1 MDQRTI
7 SSHRKI
13 IHIDMDAFFA
23 SVEQLDNP
31 GLRGKAVIVGGLP
44 GSRGVVAACSYEART
59 FGIHSA
65 MPSARAATLCPAA
78 VFVRPRMARYKEFS
92 SRIMAIFRSY
102 TDLVEPLSLDE
113 AFLDVSLCRQHK
125 GSATLIAGEICARI
139 RRETGLT
146 ASAGVS
152 CNKFLAKVASGLD
165 KPCGMSVILPEQ
177 ALDFL
182 DSLPIGK
189 FFGVGRVTEQRM
201 RQLGIH
207 TGHDLRQRS
216 RGELNRDFG
225 KAGSFFYD
233 MVRCLDNRPVQS
245 THIRKSIGSEVTLE
259 RDTDDL
265 AEMFDIL
272 LDLAADVETALAAH
286 RQGGSTI
293 TLKVRYRDFSTVT
306 RSVTLP
312 LPVFDR
318 EEIFVHLPRLLQ
330 ATEAGRKKVRL
341 LGISLA
347 KLTEKDKKQPRQL
360 RLPFS
365 PPAMPIGEDFRSC
378 RNRT

>member
-23 SVEQLDNP
+23 SVEQLDNS

-44 GSRGVVAACSYEART
+44 GSRGVVAACSYEARK

-65 MPSARAATLCPAA
+65 MPSARAAALCPSA

-92 SRIMAIFRSY
+92 TRIMGIFRGY

-113 AFLDVSLCRQHK
+113 AFLDVSGCRQHK
-125 GSATLIAGEICARI
+125 GSATLIAGEICDRI

-182 DSLPIGK
+182 GSLPISK
-189 FFGVGRVTEQRM
+189 FFGVGKVTEQRM

-216 RGELNRDFG
+216 REELNRDFG
-225 KAGSFFYD
+225 KAGTFFYD

-265 AEMFDIL
+265 TEMFEIL
-272 LDLAADVETALAAH
+272 LELATDVETALAAH
-286 RQGGSTI
+286 RQGGSTV

-306 RSVTLP
+306 RSITLP
-312 LPVFDR
+312 FPVFDC
-318 EEIFVHLPRLLQ
+318 EEIFAHLPRLLQ

-365 PPAMPIGEDFRSC
+365 HSAIPAGADLRAG
-378 RNRT
+378 RNRA

>member
-1 MDQRTI
+1 MDQRTL
-7 SSHRKI
+7 SNQRKI

-31 GLRGKAVIVGGLP
+31 GLRGQAVIVGGPP
-44 GSRGVVAACSYEART
+44 GSRGVVAACSYEARK

-65 MPSARAATLCPAA
+65 MPSARAAALCPAA

-92 SRIMAIFRSY
+92 GLIMDIFRSY
-102 TDLVEPLSLDE
+102 TALVEPLSLDE
-113 AFLDVSLCRQHK
+113 AFLDVSGCRQHR
-125 GSATLIAGEICARI
+125 GSATLIAGEICSRI

-177 ALDFL
+177 ALGFL
-182 DSLPIGK
+182 GTLPIGK

-216 RGELNRDFG
+216 REELNRYFG

-233 MVRCLDNRPVQS
+233 IVRCIDNRPVQS

-259 RDTDDL
+259 RDTGDL
-265 AEMFDIL
+265 TEMFEIL
-272 LDLAADVETALAAH
+272 LDLAADVEAALAAH

-312 LPVFDR
+312 FPVFDR
-318 EEIFVHLPRLLQ
+318 EEIFAHVPRLLH

-360 RLPFS
+360 PLPF
-365 PPAMPIGEDFRSC
+365 PAPVPASGADSGAVRS
-378 RNRT
+378 RP

>member
-44 GSRGVVAACSYEART
+44 GSRGVVAACSYEARK

-65 MPSARAATLCPAA
+65 MPSARAAALCPAA

-92 SRIMAIFRSY
+92 ARIMGIFRSY

-125 GSATLIAGEICARI
+125 GSATLIAGEICDRI

-182 DSLPIGK
+182 GSLPIGK

-216 RGELNRDFG
+216 REELNRDFG
-225 KAGSFFYD
+225 KAGTFFYD
-233 MVRCLDNRPVQS
+233 IVRCLDNRPVQS

-265 AEMFDIL
+265 TEMFEIL

-286 RQGGSTI
+286 RQGGST
-293 TLKVRYRDFSTVT
+293 DHPEG
-306 RSVTLP
+306 TLP
-312 LPVFDR
+312 GFLHGHPFYHPALP
-318 EEIFVHLPRLLQ
+318 
-330 ATEAGRKKVRL
+330 G
-341 LGISLA
+341 
-347 KLTEKDKKQPRQL
+347 
-360 RLPFS
+360 
-365 PPAMPIGEDFRSC
+365 FRP
-378 RNRT
+378 